1 MGKFDRDGYEGLL
14 TKPRAGRPAELTEAE
29 LLLLDDL
36 LEAGALASGFPNDVW
51 DARRVAAVIRSH
63 FGVSSHPP
71 HVAKLLRARGFSVQT
86 PQRVLALADAA
97 AQYRWEPDSKPRIA
111 RRARRKAATIF
122 FADEMTLAT
131 QSTVHRTWARVG
143 QPPRCCTFGRYKGV
157 KAFGAVSDPGGV
169 AIGYSW
175 TTARKRLFVSF

>member
-1 MGKFDRDGYEGLL
+1 
-14 TKPRAGRPAELTEAE
+14 
-29 LLLLDDL
+29 
-36 LEAGALASGFPNDVW
+36 
-51 DARRVAAVIRSH
+51 
-63 FGVSSHPP
+63 
-71 HVAKLLRARGFSVQT
+71 
-86 PQRVLALADAA
+86 LALADAA

-143 QPPRCCTFGRYKGV
+143 QPPRCRTFGRYKGV
-157 KAFGAVSDPGGV
+157 KAFGAVSDPGGF